1 MEQLVILIIIGLISL
16 VNWVMQKSQ
25 EKREQAK
32 LRRGEAHE
40 ARQESRRNIYTQ
52 PSPEPAARRHPA
64 PPAQDPFRE
73 LMEALGLPPGEAPP
87 VVHREAAPPPLVEV
101 VEEFASLEEA
111 APPRQPQASRK
122 QLLKKRRQPDE
133 KEARLASAFAAQEG
147 KSRPWRSPDGSSI
160 RSLLSDRS
168 SQRQAVI
175 LAEVFGRPRAF
186 LPPDEWHGHPCP

>member
-1 MEQLVILIIIGLISL
+1 MEQLVILVIIGLVSL

-32 LRRGEAHE
+32 VRRGEAQE
-40 ARQESRRNIYTQ
+40 ARRESRRNIYTQ
-52 PSPEPAARRHPA
+52 PPPEPAARPHPA
-64 PPAQDPFRE
+64 APARDPFRE

-87 VVHREAAPPPLVEV
+87 VIHREATPPPLAG

-111 APPRQPQASRK
+111 MPTRQTQTQRK
-122 QLLKKRRQPDE
+122 QPPGKQRQPDE
-133 KEARLASAFAAQEG
+133 KEARLASAFTAREG
-147 KSRPWRSPDGSSI
+147 KTRPKPGPDGNPI

-175 LAEVFGRPRAF
+175 LSEILGRPRAF
-186 LPPDEWHGHPCP
+186 LPPEEWTAVPIR